1 LIRNRNVSYLI
12 ASYHYPS
19 SNGGSTSDISE
30 MFRRCAHSGKVQ
42 VAKVV
47 ISSKSID
54 DTSIMLHAV
63 RDLESSHEFADVVI
77 LGLAMG
83 EAGKLTRI
91 LSRRMTPVTSSS
103 LASAAASGQ
112 LTLESMTM
120 AKNSLGLGQPP
131 LRFFLF
137 GKPIVKSPSPALH
150 NSGFQ
155 VLNVPFTFSKVE
167 TDSVDAVLSHVF
179 EPDFGGAS
187 ITVPLKEH
195 VFRNLTCLSQSARE
209 IGAVNT
215 IFRDSYG

>member
-1 LIRNRNVSYLI
+1 MSGRDMPVIFTVRSTSQGGKFANDEDQIVKLLKIAVRLASEYVDFETSLSWAFRNWLIRNRNVSYLI

-91 LSRRMTPVTSSS
+91 LSRRMTPVTSSF
-103 LASAAASGQ
+103 LASAAA
-112 LTLESMTM
+112 
-120 AKNSLGLGQPP
+120 
-131 LRFFLF
+131 R
-137 GKPIVKSPSPALH
+137 
-150 NSGFQ
+150 
-155 VLNVPFTFSKVE
+155 
-167 TDSVDAVLSHVF
+167 
-179 EPDFGGAS
+179 
-187 ITVPLKEH
+187 
-195 VFRNLTCLSQSARE
+195 
-209 IGAVNT
+209 VN
-215 IFRDSYG
+215 